1 MNRRECIGFG
11 LGAAVAGGVGAQTEA
26 LAPQLVDW
34 PPLTLLDG
42 DTIEPAAW
50 QGQYSVLVLWAT
62 WCPFCKRHNAH
73 LDKLYRATR
82 GQPLRVLGVAIDAD
96 AQLVSRYMQAH
107 GYSFPVAIDNVGL
120 RSRLTPRKSI
130 PMTCIVDRQGRLV
143 QAIAG
148 EMFEEDVLELAKLA
162 SRADG

>member
-1 MNRRECIGFG
+1 M
-11 LGAAVAGGVGAQTEA
+11 
-26 LAPQLVDW
+26 
-34 PPLTLLDG
+34 LDG